1 MKLEEAQAICARYGS
16 VLQQYEMGRVALLVL
31 PSHEPLII
39 SIGSTLSAMLCWPP
53 TITAKVLTSRA
64 FGGWIFPKTVASKE
78 LSDWIPDFNRLSGV
92 QRFAGGAMVLDGLL
106 SLTARARNVAEISL
120 AWIALRDPVEVAVAE
135 CGWGP

>member
-1 MKLEEAQAICARYGS
+1 MKLEEAQAVCAKYGS

-39 SIGSTLSAMLCWPP
+39 SIGT
-53 TITAKVLTSRA
+53 TTAKVLTRRA
-64 FGGWIFPKTVASKE
+64 FGGWKFPKTVASKE
-78 LSDWIPDFNRLSGV
+78 LSDWIPDFNRLSAV
-92 QRFAGGAMVLDGLL
+92 QRFVGGAMVLDGLL

-120 AWIALRDPVEVAVAE
+120 AWIVLRDPVEEAVAE

>member
-1 MKLEEAQAICARYGS
+1 MKQEEAQAVCAKYGS
-16 VLQQYEMGRVALLVL
+16 VLQQYEIGRVALLIL

-39 SIGSTLSAMLCWPP
+39 SIGT
-53 TITAKVLTSRA
+53 TTAKVLTKRA
-64 FGGWIFPKTVASKE
+64 FGGWKFPKTLGSKE
-78 LSDWIPDFNRLSGV
+78 LSDWIPDFNRPSAA

-120 AWIALRDPVEVAVAE
+120 AWIVLRDPVEAAVAE

>member
-1 MKLEEAQAICARYGS
+1 MKLEEAQAVCAKYGS

-39 SIGSTLSAMLCWPP
+39 SIG
-53 TITAKVLTSRA
+53 TITAKVLTRRA

-78 LSDWIPDFNRLSGV
+78 LSDWIPDFNRLSAA

-120 AWIALRDPVEVAVAE
+120 AWIVLRDPVEVAVAE

>member
-1 MKLEEAQAICARYGS
+1 MKQEEAQAVCAKYGS
-16 VLQQYEMGRVALLVL
+16 VLQQYQMGRVALLIL

-39 SIGSTLSAMLCWPP
+39 SIGT
-53 TITAKVLTSRA
+53 TTAKVLTKRA
-64 FGGWIFPKTVASKE
+64 FGGWKFPKTLGSKV
-78 LSDWIPDFNRLSGV
+78 LSDWIPDFNRLSAA

-120 AWIALRDPVEVAVAE
+120 AWIVLRDPVEVAVAE